1 MREKALQL
9 LRKIAER
16 GYIMERELKKDEL
29 EIVEILLR
37 EGVLERCYTIAPEYR
52 SDIVRLCRP
61 RVLTIR
67 NRELSLREKVVKLG
81 IPISL
86 TAIPFYLFIKS
97 ILLGYLSVALFFL
110 AISGLC
116 IYGGLLIS
124 RRLVERFRMIRIR

>member
-16 GYIMERELKKDEL
+16 GYVLERELKEDER

-61 RVLTIR
+61 RVITIR
-67 NRELSLREKVVKLG
+67 HREIGIKERLIKLG
-81 IPISL
+81 VPLALGSL
-86 TAIPFYLFIKS
+86 PLYLFLKS
-97 ILLGYLSVALFFL
+97 IVLGYLDVALFFL

-116 IYGGLLIS
+116 IYGGLLLS
-124 RRLVERFRMIRIR
+124 RRILERFRIVKIR